1 MVLNQKFV
9 KYKVVC
15 HIVEHYNFNTHHVK
29 VWGSLKILN
38 SIKFDNLKQ
47 TLEKL
52 NDFR

>member
-9 KYKVVC
+9 NYKVVG
-15 HIVEHYNFNTHHVK
+15 HIVEHNFNTHHVK
-29 VWGSLKILN
+29 AWGSLKILN
-38 SIKFDNLKQ
+38 SIKSDNLKQ